1 MNRDDWN
8 RRYAERQLL
17 WSEGPNRL
25 LAAEAATLASGRALD
40 VACGEGRNAIWLAE
54 RGWRVTAVDFAEV
67 ALDKARRLA
76 DARGVE
82 LELVLADLVDWR
94 PPRLA
99 YDLVVVLYL
108 QLPRAERQLVL
119 GRAAAAV
126 APGGTALLLGHD
138 ARNLDEGHGGPGD
151 PAVLWTAAAVASELR
166 GLEVERAETV
176 LREVEGA
183 DRPALDTLVRARRL

>member
-25 LAAEAATLASGRALD
+25 LAAEAAALAPGRALD
-40 VACGEGRNAIWLAE
+40 LACGEGRNAIWLAE
-54 RGWRVTAVDFAEV
+54 RGWKVTAVDFAEV

-151 PAVLWTAAAVASELR
+151 PTVLWTAAAVASELR

>member
-54 RGWRVTAVDFAEV
+54 RGWKVTAVDFAEV
-67 ALDKARRLA
+67 AL
-76 DARGVE
+76 
-82 LELVLADLVDWR
+82 ELVLAELVDWR

-99 YDLVVVLYL
+99 YDLVVVLYV

-138 ARNLDEGHGGPGD
+138 SRNLDEGHGGPSD

>member
-54 RGWRVTAVDFAEV
+54 RGWKVTAVDFAEV

-138 ARNLDEGHGGPGD
+138 SRNLDEGHGGPGD
-151 PAVLWTAAAVASELR
+151 PTVLWTAAAVASELR